1 MLVTVIIF
9 VIIRLIGDPTHLMLP
24 PEATEADRQ
33 LLREQM
39 GLDKSIPVQY
49 FNYLLD
55 LLQGQL
61 GMSYR
66 FARPALGVVIEALG
80 PTLMLTLA
88 ALLVAIGIGI
98 PLGVAAAVRR
108 DSWIDNVSKVFAVM
122 GQAAPPFLFSLVIPK

>member
-61 GMSYR
+61 GMS
-66 FARPALGVVIEALG
+66 
-80 PTLMLTLA
+80 
-88 ALLVAIGIGI
+88 
-98 PLGVAAAVRR
+98 
-108 DSWIDNVSKVFAVM
+108 
-122 GQAAPPFLFSLVIPK
+122 